1 MVTHLKILASKL
13 YFGSSFHGP
22 EDSHVDLKFF
32 LKVKKGTKVLKK
44 AGNFSGLQFS
54 SQHLW

>member
-1 MVTHLKILASKL
+1 MVTHLKILAL
-13 YFGSSFHGP
+13 FNMLWIQFHGP
-22 EDSHVDLKFF
+22 EESHVDLKFF